1 MARAALRLR
10 AVQVAFA
17 LGAVVLVVRAAQVQL
32 VDGAVYQR
40 RARSQRTEHVVL
52 PPPRGGI
59 YDRNRIPLALTQES
73 FHVGVDPGELRDA
86 ATVAAAIARQL
97 GLPLRS
103 VQEKFQRDYAYFH
116 GPYNSSVV
124 QPLRGIRGVYLTS
137 ELTRFHPNPYF
148 ARAVLGRPASPG
160 RPASGIER
168 VLDTLLTGRAGSAVV
183 LRDQFG
189 RRYESPARLD
199 AFPLQGHEVYLTI
212 DAEVQDIVERSLAEA
227 IDRLEAAGGDVLV
240 MDPRTG
246 ELLAVAALRAD
257 GSTPASVFTSV
268 FEPGSTAKLFVAAAV
283 LKHDLVDP
291 TDSVWG
297 ENGRLTIGTRVIE
310 DDHTEGWLTLRD
322 VIRESSN
329 IGIVKFARRLSPE
342 RHYGMLR
349 DFGLGTPSGVEFPVE
364 SAGLL
369 ARPSRWSS
377 TTAASL
383 AIGYEVAVTTL
394 QLASAYSVIANDGIL
409 LQPTLL
415 HRVLAPDGRE
425 IYRHRPEPV
434 RRVVSAAIA
443 SELRSMLR
451 DVVADEGTGSTAA
464 LVNYEVAGK
473 TGTARRAGPGGYVPG
488 SYIASFAS
496 MFPADDPQ
504 LVMVVKLDD
513 PRGTYAS
520 ATAAPLTRSVLE
532 QILAAQTRVLDFT
545 SVVASPLPGPPVDDG
560 TVPYVLTWPIHP
572 SVEQERERLV
582 PDVVGLSLRAAA
594 RRLHQNGLR
603 VRSLGWGR
611 IDSVAPA
618 PGVRVQQGTLVTV
631 IGSQGNN
638 QR

>member
-1 MARAALRLR
+1 MARAVLRLR

-17 LGAVVLVVRAAQVQL
+17 VGAVALVVRAAQVQL
-32 VDGAVYQR
+32 VDGSVYQR

-73 FHVGVDPGELRDA
+73 FHVGVDPGELRNV
-86 ATVAAAIARQL
+86 ATAAAAIAREL

-137 ELTRFHPNPYF
+137 ELTRFHPNPDF

-183 LRDQFG
+183 LRDPFG
-189 RRYESPARLD
+189 RSYESPARLD

-227 IDRLEAAGGDVLV
+227 IDRLEADGGDVLV

-257 GSTPASVFTSV
+257 GSAPSSVFTSV

-283 LKHDLVDP
+283 LRHNLVDP

-310 DDHTEGWLTLRD
+310 DDRPAGWLTLRD

-329 IGIVKFARRLSPE
+329 IGIVKFARRLSSE
-342 RHYGMLR
+342 RHYGILR

-394 QLASAYSVIANDGIL
+394 QLALAYAVIANDGIL
-409 LQPTLL
+409 LQPTLV
-415 HRVLAPDGRE
+415 HRVRAPDGRE

-451 DVVADEGTGSTAA
+451 DAVADEGTGSTAA

-473 TGTARRAGPGGYVPG
+473 TGTARRAGPGGYIPG
-488 SYIASFAS
+488 SHIANFAS

-520 ATAAPLTRSVLE
+520 VTAAPLTRSVLE

-545 SVVASPLPGPPVDDG
+545 PIVASPLPGPPVDDG
-560 TVPYVLTWPIHP
+560 TVPYVLTWPIQP
-572 SVEQERERLV
+572 SVEQEHERLV
-582 PDVVGLSLRAAA
+582 PDVVGLSLRFAA
-594 RRLHQNGLR
+594 RRLHQRGLR
-603 VRSLGWGR
+603 VRSVGWGR
-611 IDSVAPA
+611 IDSVVPA
-618 PGVRVQQGTLVTV
+618 PGVRVQPGTLVTV
-631 IGSQGNN
+631 MGSQGSN
-638 QR
+638 R